1 MLIAVIDTDFPWRK
15 VNIDSSAGESILAST
30 HMNAD
35 AAFPPIS
42 FSFIVSKVSYF
53 FQMLLCL
60 SFFGYEDMRD
70 ERGDWK
76 KMSSCNSNNQ
86 ISFGATRNT
95 CGMQFV

>member
-42 FSFIVSKVSYF
+42 FSFIVSKVSYSF
-53 FQMLLCL
+53 FQML
-60 SFFGYEDMRD
+60 
-70 ERGDWK
+70 
-76 KMSSCNSNNQ
+76 
-86 ISFGATRNT
+86 
-95 CGMQFV
+95 VVP